1 MNDAY
6 EQLRQAVQAWAAAG
20 YLPETLAYGFVVN
33 ALLAGLLI
41 GPVLGGLG
49 TLVVVK
55 RFAFF
60 SEAVGHAALTGVAIG
75 ILLGEPYT
83 GPYGSL
89 FGYCLLFGV
98 LLNYLRN
105 RTGLAPDTLIGVFL
119 SVSLALGASLLLVLA
134 GKINVHIL
142 ENVLFGSVLT
152 VNGHDLA
159 VLAAVAV
166 LVPCLALPLYNRIML
181 ASFNPQ
187 LAAVRGVAVKSL
199 DYLFVALVTLVTV
212 AAVKVIGAILV
223 GALLVIPAAAARLVS
238 QSLKG
243 FFWLAV
249 LIATVSTLAGILL
262 PIMFD
267 LPIPSGAA
275 IILVAGL
282 AFGLAAIARGCL
294 PHLKGTPDEPET
306 PLPRPGPGL
315 RRTRRPAPG
324 PRRDAGRAQSAP
336 VTVLASLPVTHALAE
351 RLLRDTEVKLQRVA
365 PANLPASRQASFFAG
380 RGAGGLAKAAGQADA
395 VIDLRSIWSDDPLYP
410 LARRS
415 NIRIVEIDAARPV
428 DGALPGVALRPGS
441 DLHAYPWL
449 NPTNLGRMAD
459 VLASDLERLAP
470 GAAATIQANLATLK
484 KQLLEAT
491 ASNETRLAKAD
502 NLSVISLSE
511 RLGYLLAGLNL
522 DPLDVEIQ
530 ADDGWTETN
539 IQAFAEELKSEDIA
553 LVLHHRQ
560 PPKPLADAIAAS
572 GARLVVVDTEAAD
585 PVAGLESDMKAIV
598 EGLLAGKG

>member
-1 MNDAY
+1 MN
-6 EQLRQAVQAWAAAG
+6 LK
-20 YLPETLAYGFVVN
+20 P
-33 ALLAGLLI
+33 
-41 GPVLGGLG
+41 
-49 TLVVVK
+49 
-55 RFAFF
+55 
-60 SEAVGHAALTGVAIG
+60 H
-75 ILLGEPYT
+75 
-83 GPYGSL
+83 
-89 FGYCLLFGV
+89 
-98 LLNYLRN
+98 
-105 RTGLAPDTLIGVFL
+105 
-119 SVSLALGASLLLVLA
+119 
-134 GKINVHIL
+134 
-142 ENVLFGSVLT
+142 
-152 VNGHDLA
+152 
-159 VLAAVAV
+159 
-166 LVPCLALPLYNRIML
+166 CLALALACAGLAGPLP
-181 ASFNPQ
+181 A
-187 LAAVRGVAVKSL
+187 LAA
-199 DYLFVALVTLVTV
+199 T
-212 AAVKVIGAILV
+212 
-223 GALLVIPAAAARLVS
+223 PAAA
-238 QSLKG
+238 
-243 FFWLAV
+243 
-249 LIATVSTLAGILL
+249 
-262 PIMFD
+262 
-267 LPIPSGAA
+267 
-275 IILVAGL
+275 
-282 AFGLAAIARGCL
+282 
-294 PHLKGTPDEPET
+294 
-306 PLPRPGPGL
+306 
-315 RRTRRPAPG
+315 
-324 PRRDAGRAQSAP
+324 QSAQ

-365 PANLPASRQASFFAG
+365 PANLPASRQASFF
-380 RGAGGLAKAAGQADA
+380 AGQADA

-428 DGALPGVALRPGS
+428 DGALPGIALRPGS

>member
-1 MNDAY
+1 M
-6 EQLRQAVQAWAAAG
+6 
-20 YLPETLAYGFVVN
+20 
-33 ALLAGLLI
+33 
-41 GPVLGGLG
+41 
-49 TLVVVK
+49 
-55 RFAFF
+55 
-60 SEAVGHAALTGVAIG
+60 AIG

-119 SVSLALGASLLLVLA
+119 SVSLALGASLLLA

-324 PRRDAGRAQSAP
+324 PRRDAGRGQSAP

-365 PANLPASRQASFFAG
+365 RPTCRP
-380 RGAGGLAKAAGQADA
+380 
-395 VIDLRSIWSDDPLYP
+395 
-410 LARRS
+410 
-415 NIRIVEIDAARPV
+415 AARPRSSR
-428 DGALPGVALRPGS
+428 AR
-441 DLHAYPWL
+441 
-449 NPTNLGRMAD
+449 RRR
-459 VLASDLERLAP
+459 LASRRAGRRGDRPALDLERRPA
-470 GAAATIQANLATLK
+470 
-484 KQLLEAT
+484 
-491 ASNETRLAKAD
+491 
-502 NLSVISLSE
+502 LS
-511 RLGYLLAGLNL
+511 AG
-522 DPLDVEIQ
+522 
-530 ADDGWTETN
+530 
-539 IQAFAEELKSEDIA
+539 
-553 LVLHHRQ
+553 
-560 PPKPLADAIAAS
+560 PP
-572 GARLVVVDTEAAD
+572 
-585 PVAGLESDMKAIV
+585 
-598 EGLLAGKG
+598 